1 MSQRLTRKEIRK
13 DDFASAVGRSVE
25 YAESHVRTFVYALV
39 AIVVVGAIAAGV
51 YTLLGRRS
59 ENANDALAKA
69 MKIYGAPINATGAK
83 PNDAKDPSFADEAS
97 RRARAKTLLEKVRSD
112 YSHTDAADVAGLYLA
127 QIAIAEGKPAEA
139 RKLWSDF
146 VDKHSD
152 NILAGEARINLIH
165 LDRATG
171 PKVKVEE
178 LAQRLKAMTEESE
191 PPLPQDVLLNELG
204 ATYDQLGRKDEA
216 IQSYRRI
223 VEEFPQSAYRSSA
236 QQRLS
241 ALEPN
246 RPVGVSPGAFALQP
260 GS

>member
-1 MSQRLTRKEIRK
+1 MSQRLTRKEIKK

-25 YAESHVRTFVYALV
+25 YAESHVRTLVYA
-39 AIVVVGAIAAGV
+39 IVGVIVIAAVAAGV
-51 YTLLGRRS
+51 YTFLGRRS
-59 ENANDALAKA
+59 ERANEALAQA
-69 MKIYGAPINATGAK
+69 MKVYSAPLNASGAK
-83 PNDAKDPSFADEAS
+83 PNDPKDPSFADEAS
-97 RRARAKTLLEKVRSD
+97 RRARAKTLFEKVRSD
-112 YSHTDAADVAGLYLA
+112 YSHTDAADAAGLYLA
-127 QIAIAEGKPAEA
+127 QIAMAEKKPAEA

-146 VDKHSD
+146 VDAHPN
-152 NILAGEARINLIH
+152 NILAGEARVNLIH
-165 LDRATG
+165 LDRAGASKT
-171 PKVKVEE
+171 KLEE
-178 LAQRLKAMTEESE
+178 LAQQLKAMTEQPE

-246 RPVGVSPGAFALQP
+246 RPAGVAPGAFSLQP